1 MNRGA
6 WWAAVHVVAEL
17 DTTEQLT
24 FPLWPLASSSA
35 RGAGDVNLLGRGR
48 GGDEQG

>member
-1 MNRGA
+1 MDGGDWKA
-6 WWAAVHVVAEL
+6 TVHGVAEL